1 MGNRVLARARS
12 RKRDEFYTF
21 PETIVAELDIH
32 AAELA
37 GRDVLCPCDDPDR
50 SEFTRVLHA
59 RMGELGLRSVTS
71 TCLSAEGHGRAER
84 RDADGTVRRWELRG
98 DGDFRSAEVGA
109 MLDATDIVITNPP
122 FSLAREF
129 IARSLDADCDLL
141 CLANINS
148 ACTRVLFPYFAA
160 GTLRLGGSILSG
172 GVPFRIPDDY
182 PIETRRAGI
191 EADGTR
197 WVEVP
202 GVR

>member
-21 PETIVAELDIH
+21 PETRGAELDIH

-84 RDADGTVRRWELRG
+84 RDADGTERRWELRG
-98 DGDFRSAEVGA
+98 DGDFRSEEVGA
-109 MLDATDIVITNPP
+109 LLDAADIVITNPP

-129 IARSLDADCDLL
+129 IARPRRCDR
-141 CLANINS
+141 S
-148 ACTRVLFPYFAA
+148 DP
-160 GTLRLGGSILSG
+160 
-172 GVPFRIPDDY
+172 
-182 PIETRRAGI
+182 
-191 EADGTR
+191 
-197 WVEVP
+197 
-202 GVR
+202 